1 MNRKNIVI
9 IGSGNVAT
17 HLAIAFLKAGH
28 RITAVISRNEN
39 NAAQIAEKTKSK
51 YSSDFNDIP
60 AASDFIILA
69 VKDEAVAEIASKPNA
84 GNAIVAHTSGSVEM
98 NVFQNHAA
106 NFGVFYPLQTF
117 HKEKELEIREVP
129 FCIEGN
135 NETTANALSELAKS
149 ISSNIHFVSSENR
162 KVLHVAAVFACNF
175 TNHFYTIAENILAEK
190 NLSLDI
196 LRPLIKETALQV
208 MDKNP
213 SQLQTGPAVRGDEKI
228 MQQHLNYLAAK
239 PELAELYKK
248 MSVSIKN
255 YKR

>member
-17 HLAIAFLKAGH
+17 HLAIAFMKAGH
-28 RITAVISRNEN
+28 RILSVISRNEN
-39 NAAQIAEKTKSK
+39 NAAQIAEKTRSQ
-51 YSSDFNDIP
+51 YSSDFTSVSSE
-60 AASDFIILA
+60 ADFIIVA
-69 VKDEAVAEIASKPNA
+69 VKDETIAEIASKLNA
-84 GNAIVAHTSGSVEM
+84 GNTIVAHTSGSMEM
-98 NVFQNHAA
+98 NVFQDHAK

-117 HKEKELEIREVP
+117 HKEKELEINEVP

-135 NETTANALSELAKS
+135 NEASAKALSELAKS
-149 ISSNIHFVSSENR
+149 ISSNIHFVDSEKR

-175 TNHFYTIAENILAEK
+175 SNHFYTIAENILAEK

-208 MDKNP
+208 MHKSP
-213 SQLQTGPAVRGDEKI
+213 SQLQTGPAIRGDEKI

-248 MSVSIKN
+248 VSESIINLKH
-255 YKR
+255 

>member
-1 MNRKNIVI
+1 MDRKNIVI

-28 RITAVISRNEN
+28 RILSVISRNEN
-39 NAAQIAEKTKSK
+39 NAAQIAEKTRSH
-51 YSSDFNDIP
+51 YSSDYTSIP
-60 AASDFIILA
+60 AESDFIIVA
-69 VKDEAVAEIASKPNA
+69 VKDEAISDIISKLNI
-84 GNAIVAHTSGSVEM
+84 GNAVVAHTSGSVEM
-98 NVFQNHAA
+98 NVFQNHTV

-175 TNHFYTIAENILAEK
+175 TNHFYAIAENILAEK

-208 MDKNP
+208 MDKSP
-213 SQLQTGPAVRGDEKI
+213 SQLQTGPAIRGDEKI

-239 PELAELYKK
+239 SELAELYKK
-248 MSVSIKN
+248 ISASINNFK
-255 YKR
+255 K

>member
-1 MNRKNIVI
+1 MSRKNIVI

-28 RITAVISRNEN
+28 RILSVISRNEN
-39 NAAQIAEKTKSK
+39 NAAQIAEKTRSR
-51 YSSDFNDIP
+51 YSSDFSAVP
-60 AASDFIILA
+60 LETDFIIVA
-69 VKDEAVAEIASKPNA
+69 VKDEAIAEIASRLNT

-98 NVFQNHAA
+98 NIFQNYSK

-117 HKEKELEIREVP
+117 HKEKELEINNVP

-135 NETTANALSELAKS
+135 NEATAKALSELARS
-149 ISSNIHFVSSENR
+149 ISSNIHFVDSEKR

-175 TNHFYTIAENILAEK
+175 TNHFYAIAENILAEK

-208 MDKNP
+208 MDRSP
-213 SQLQTGPAVRGDEKI
+213 SALQTGPAIRADEEI

-248 MSVSIKN
+248 LSQSITNFKQ
-255 YKR
+255 

>member
-1 MNRKNIVI
+1 MDRKNIVI

-28 RITAVISRNEN
+28 RILSVISRNEN
-39 NAAQIAEKTKSK
+39 NAAQIAEKTRSH
-51 YSSDFNDIP
+51 YSSDFTAI
-60 AASDFIILA
+60 ASDTDFIIIA
-69 VKDEAVAEIASKPNA
+69 VKDEAVAEIVSKLNV
-84 GNAIVAHTSGSVEM
+84 GNAILAHTSGSVEM
-98 NVFQNHAA
+98 NVFQNHAK

-117 HKEKELEIREVP
+117 HKEKELEIHEVP

-175 TNHFYTIAENILAEK
+175 TNHFYAIAENILAEK
-190 NLSLDI
+190 KLSLDI

-208 MDKNP
+208 MDKSP
-213 SQLQTGPAVRGDEKI
+213 SQLQTGPAIRGDEKI

-248 MSVSIKN
+248 LSESIKN
-255 YKR
+255 FKR